1 MKYSTILCIYIFL
14 ILTNGCTY
22 STSRNEYSVSQ
33 SENSSIE
40 LVWDIS
46 FSAKTIESD
55 LIIDE
60 KLKAIYLMTDNALVS
75 LDITSGEIIWSKD
88 RENIN
93 PLSKQL
99 IYLQNDILIA
109 TDKRGHLVQALAA
122 ETGTLLWEKWYN
134 HAFVSFIL
142 TDTSYLYLALGLSR
156 GTEVIALDLY
166 TGKQLWKAPN
176 YLFSQTNPTGLFL
189 ENTKLFVGGTK
200 LLSLDTATGNI
211 LETYSDNFFV
221 RGIDKI
227 QKEIV
232 AYSTYNSNGDVQ
244 AFNLT
249 YTQKEVI
256 WRYVNNCQ
264 EGVMKILFDLK
275 VETDVLYIGLPC
287 HYLTKL
293 NKQNGTVLWSTKT
306 IRSPQDIAI
315 IENEIFLVT
324 TSATLL
330 QLDAVQG
337 EVLEKLQFMPSR
349 RDDSGK
355 QSIASYENKWIFVTH
370 GNNQLFGFQKKH

>member
-1 MKYSTILCIYIFL
+1 
-14 ILTNGCTY
+14 
-22 STSRNEYSVSQ
+22 
-33 SENSSIE
+33 
-40 LVWDIS
+40 
-46 FSAKTIESD
+46 

-211 LETYSDNFFV
+211 QETYSDNFFV